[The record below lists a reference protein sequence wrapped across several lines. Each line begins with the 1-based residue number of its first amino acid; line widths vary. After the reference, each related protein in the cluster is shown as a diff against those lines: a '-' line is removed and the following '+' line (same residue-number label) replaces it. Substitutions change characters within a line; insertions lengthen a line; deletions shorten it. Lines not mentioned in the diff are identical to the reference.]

1 MIDDSIPTQKGAAY
15 SIGETAVDVDE
26 KTFFKEATLRICGSL
41 EIEKALWNCLLY
53 IRDIIP
59 ASRMGLNLLDINLG
73 LIETIAVA
81 THEKSEVL
89 SVKIPVSPEIHKRM
103 VKKWPLAHVRIFSPM
118 GDYRLALENTLK
130 SDMIHHHCVVLD
142 LWLEGKFIGMLSV
155 IFEPENKPLQHDVDL
170 LSLLNEPFAI
180 ALSNSIRY
188 RKLQEYK
195 DILSEEKQYLR
206 EELRRLSG
214 EAIIGA
220 DFGLKQVM
228 YMVRQVA
235 GLDSPVL
242 LLGETGSGK
251 EVIASAI
258 HTMSSR
264 SDGQFIRVNCGAI
277 PETLIDSELFGHEKG
292 AFTGALSLRRG
303 HFERAHKGTIFLDEI
318 GELPLDAQVRI
329 LRVLQEK
336 EIERVGGSE
345 TIHVDIRVIAATH
358 RDLERMIKQGA
369 FREDLF
375 FRLKVFPISIPALR
389 ERVMD
394 IPALVQHFIRK
405 KAAEMKFSDVP
416 SVAPGEIH
424 RLMAYDWP
432 GNVRELENAVERSL
446 IINRDKPL
454 TFPDIG
460 LKAEIS
466 ATVAGGPAEPNSL
479 NLDLAMAG
487 HIKKALDIAGGKVE
501 GKNGAAELLGVNP
514 RTLRHRMRKLGVPFG
529 RMNG

>member
-1 MIDDSIPTQKGAAY
+1 MT
-15 SIGETAVDVDE
+15 VDE

-41 EIEKALWNCLLY
+41 EIEKALWNCLQY
-53 IRDIIP
+53 IKDIIP
-59 ASRMGLNLLDINLG
+59 ASRMSLNLLDINLG

-81 THEKSEVL
+81 THDTSEVL
-89 SVKIPVSPEIHKRM
+89 SIKTPVSPETHKRM

-118 GDYRLALENTLK
+118 GNYQLALENTMA
-130 SDMIHHHCVVLD
+130 SEMIHHHCVVLD
-142 LWLEGKFIGMLSV
+142 LWLEGKFIGMLIV
-155 IFEPENKPLQHDVDL
+155 VFDPENPPRQHHIDL

-180 ALSNSIRY
+180 ALSNCVRY
-188 RKLQEYK
+188 RKLQDYK

-214 EAIIGA
+214 EDIIGA
-220 DFGLKQVM
+220 DFGLRQVM

-235 GLDSPVL
+235 SLDSPVL

-258 HTMSSR
+258 HSMSAR
-264 SDGQFIRVNCGAI
+264 SEGAFIRVNCGAI

-292 AFTGALSLRRG
+292 AFTGALSQRRG

-318 GELPLDAQVRI
+318 GELPLEAQVRI

-336 EIERVGGSE
+336 EIERIGGSE

-358 RDLERMIKQGA
+358 RDLDQMIKNGT

-375 FRLKVFPISIPALR
+375 FRLKVFPIIIPPLR
-389 ERVMD
+389 DRGTD
-394 IPALVQHFIRK
+394 IPALVHHFIHK
-405 KAAEMKFSDVP
+405 KAVEMKIGEVP
-416 SVAPGEIH
+416 SLAPGEIH
-424 RLMAYDWP
+424 KLIAYDWP

-446 IINRDKPL
+446 IINRDAPL

-460 LKAEIS
+460 MKNAPPPA
-466 ATVAGGPAEPNSL
+466 ATNDLAEPVFL
-479 NLDLAMAG
+479 NLDQAMAR
-487 HIKKALDIAGGKVE
+487 HIKKALAIADGKVE
-501 GKNGAAELLGVNP
+501 GKNGAAELLDVNP
-514 RTLRHRMRKLGVPFG
+514 RTLRHRMKKLGVPFG
-529 RMNG
+529 RKSD